1 MIKTVNNFSDIV
13 KDIFTIGNN
22 ILPREINAIVVPILS
37 ILIAILIYKIIRK
50 ALI

>member
-1 MIKTVNNFSDIV
+1 MIKTINNFSEIV
-13 KDIFTIGNN
+13 KDIFTLGNS
-22 ILPREINAIVVPILS
+22 ILPREIRVIFVPIFS